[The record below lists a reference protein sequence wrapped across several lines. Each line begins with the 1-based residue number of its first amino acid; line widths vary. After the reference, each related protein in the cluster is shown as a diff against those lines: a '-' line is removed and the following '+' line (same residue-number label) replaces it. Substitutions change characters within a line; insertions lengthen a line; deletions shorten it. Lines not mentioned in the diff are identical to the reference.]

1 MTLSLRDVKR
11 SLTEQTII
19 EKALPLFKERGF
31 AQVSVRQI
39 AKAALVSEKT
49 VFNYFP
55 YKELIVVA
63 GMQPSLTAFMDQIQ
77 QQIDAITDPTEVL
90 RNFGLNLADICTAD
104 PEATGILMVELLTL
118 DPARQAAALRYLPDF
133 YGPIRTVMTLAR
145 AQGRLRGEVSV
156 EYATDFFLSSVLNVI
171 RTHLAAG
178 RIERVRPM
186 LAVMLEIFMH
196 GAFSLAASD
205 PPPQQEEITHER
217 PATLP
222 GVP

>member
-11 SLTEQTII
+11 SLTEQTIV
-19 EKALPLFKERGF
+19 EKALALFKERGF

-39 AKAALVSEKT
+39 AKAALVSDKT

-63 GMQPSLTAFMDQIQ
+63 GMQPNLAAFMDQIQ
-77 QQIDAITDPTEVL
+77 QQIDAIADPTEVL
-90 RNFGLNLADICTAD
+90 RNFGLNLAEICTAD
-104 PEATGILMVELLTL
+104 PEAAGILMVELLTL

-145 AQGRLRGEVSV
+145 AQGRLRPEVSV
-156 EYATDFFLSSVLNVI
+156 EYATDFFLTSVLNVI

-178 RIERVRPM
+178 RAERIRPM

-196 GAFSLAASD
+196 GAFTPTAGDAS
-205 PPPQQEEITHER
+205 PQHEE
-217 PATLP
+217 PNL
-222 GVP
+222 

>member
-11 SLTEQTII
+11 SLTEQTIV
-19 EKALPLFKERGF
+19 EKALALFKERGF

-39 AKAALVSEKT
+39 AKAALVSDKT

-63 GMQPSLTAFMDQIQ
+63 GMQPNLAAFMDQIQ
-77 QQIDAITDPTEVL
+77 QQIDAIADPTEVL
-90 RNFGLNLADICTAD
+90 RNFGLNLAEICTAD
-104 PEATGILMVELLTL
+104 PEAAGILMVELLTL
-118 DPARQAAALRYLPDF
+118 DPTRQAAALRYLPDF

-145 AQGRLRGEVSV
+145 AQGRLRPEVSV
-156 EYATDFFLSSVLNVI
+156 EYATDFFLTSVLNVI

-178 RIERVRPM
+178 RAERIRPM

-196 GAFSLAASD
+196 GAFTPTAGDAS
-205 PPPQQEEITHER
+205 PQHEE
-217 PATLP
+217 PNL
-222 GVP
+222 